1 MSSLHTFKTAGTT
14 WFLEDR
20 SLERVVEQLGH
31 EPKEKRAHFIR
42 EHGRGKVFIKFFQER
57 GLSGL
62 IRNRILPRGKKEYEL
77 SERLRSLSILTPK
90 ALGYGVAPRGS
101 YVIQEWIHGEPLMA
115 WIDDRSKRQQLL
127 SALVAILE
135 QLKARGLRHNDLH
148 LGNIIGA
155 SGKIY
160 LVDLHKGSLKNRF
173 TLDDDISNVSHAL
186 AMLYDSLDEGEK
198 AWFFSHYGGDG
209 LRGRVEQELAR
220 LRQRWITRKA
230 ARAFRT
236 TSVLVASR
244 GRVTVRGMEEKT
256 RGAYL
261 STIKKDRK
269 VTVERYSDHVR
280 KIYTHKRRLHR
291 AWKHHVILEY
301 MRLFIA
307 PRPYCLH
314 QASASAPGYVAME
327 DLTGKGEELDRFLD
341 RNYDGMSRAAWRGFV
356 DTFSSFLVSALNKRI
371 IHADLKACN
380 IFVLQTGAF
389 LFLDVEDLDFSGFD
403 DAALKR
409 MLIQLNT
416 TIPKRISIRD
426 RLRLF
431 AKITRPLL
439 PERKRML
446 REIASESLQ
455 REIVY
460 EGVGGLK
467 REAWQ

>member
-1 MSSLHTFKTAGTT
+1 MHTFKTGGTT
-14 WFLEDR
+14 WFLEDQ
-20 SLERVVEQLGH
+20 SLERVVEELGH
-31 EPKEKRAHFIR
+31 EPKEKRAHFIW
-42 EHGRGKVFIKFFQER
+42 EHGKGKVFIKFFQER

-77 SERLRSLSILTPK
+77 SEKLRSLSILTPK
-90 ALGYGVAPRGS
+90 ALGYGVAPHGS
-101 YVIQEWIHGEPLMA
+101 YVIQEWIKGEPLMA
-115 WIDDRSKRQQLL
+115 WIDDRSKRQQLT
-127 SALVAILE
+127 SALVIVLE
-135 QLKARGLRHNDLH
+135 QLKAKGLRHNDLH

-155 SGKIY
+155 SGKLY
-160 LVDLHKGSLKNRF
+160 LVDLHKGSLKKDF
-173 TLDDDISNVSHAL
+173 TLADDVSNVSHAL
-186 AMLYDSLDEGEK
+186 AMLYDSMDEREK
-198 AWFFSHYGGDG
+198 AWFFSHYSGDA
-209 LRGRVEQELAR
+209 LRGRVEQELER
-220 LRQRWITRKA
+220 LRRRWITKKA

-256 RGAYL
+256 QGEYL
-261 STIKKDRK
+261 ATIKKDRK
-269 VTVERYSDHVR
+269 VTVERHTDHVR
-280 KIYTHKRRLHR
+280 KIYAHKRRLHR

-301 MRLFIA
+301 MRLFIT
-307 PRPYCLH
+307 PQPYCLQ
-314 QASASAPGYVAME
+314 QASVSAPGYVAME

-341 RNYDGMSRAAWRGFV
+341 RSYDGMSGAAWHGFI
-356 DTFSSFLVSALNKRI
+356 DAFSSFLAFTLTKKI

-380 IFVLQTGAF
+380 VFVLRKGAF

-403 DAALKR
+403 DAVLKR

-416 TIPKRISIRD
+416 TIPKRIPIRD

-439 PERKRML
+439 SERKRL
-446 REIASESLQ
+446 LKEIASESLA